1 MFSLLLSQRRLS
13 FFGIVLLTLLSASL
27 GIGILAFI
35 RSAFLT
41 PNSETGSQV
50 LFLFLGLVL
59 ALMVVSALTQI
70 LLHHL
75 GHRFVMN
82 LRQDWVSQL
91 LKLDLEQMQRIGSG
105 RVLALLNTDV
115 RNITIA
121 FVHLPELIHSLLLVS
136 GILLYL
142 AYLSP
147 ALFGVIISTI
157 AVIALLGITLVGRLS
172 HYITKVRHDED
183 LLQQDYQ
190 AMVSGKRELT
200 LNQSRADAFFHQE
213 LSEHADSY
221 RRNVTSADAM
231 VDLSNSLANGLV
243 LAMVGISFYMS
254 SALGWVSADIA
265 AIYALA
271 ILFLR
276 TPMMAAVSAVPV
288 IISAQVSYRNMLSL
302 SLPKETLPKESPTTK
317 SQPAKPS
324 FSNFKRITFKEMSY
338 GYGEEQQFKVG
349 PINFEFNRGELI
361 FIIGGNG
368 SGKSTFAN
376 LLCGLYQPQSGQ
388 ILIDDQALQPQQ
400 WSEYRKLFSA
410 VFSDFHVFRQLI
422 DGQGEKA
429 DQAMIDTWLKRLKMD
444 AKVSTENHR
453 LSAVDFSQGQKK
465 RLALLL
471 AVLEKRDCLLLDEW
485 AADQD
490 PQFRHFFYNQLLPL
504 LTRQGKTIIA
514 ITHDDHYFDGADR
527 ILKMDEGQLL
537 ELNPAERKAL
547 NQVVHS
553 TEEHTDL
560 IAD

>member
-1 MFSLLLSQRRLS
+1 LFPLLLSQRRLS
-13 FFGIVLLTLLSASL
+13 FFGIVLLTLLSAAL

-35 RSAFLT
+35 RAEFLMS
-41 PNSETGSQV
+41 NSNTGISV
-50 LFLFLGLVL
+50 LILFLGLVL
-59 ALMVVSALTQI
+59 ALMVISALTQI
-70 LLHHL
+70 LLHRL
-75 GHRFVMN
+75 GHRFVMD

-91 LKLDLEQMQRIGSG
+91 LKLDLEQMQRIGNG
-105 RVLALLNTDV
+105 RVLALLNTDI

-147 ALFGVIISTI
+147 ALFAVIITTI

-200 LNQSRADAFFHQE
+200 LNRSRAQAFFNQE

-221 RRNVTSADAM
+221 RQNVTRADSL

-254 SALGWVSADIA
+254 SALGWVTADIA

-288 IISAQVSYRNMLSL
+288 IVSAQVSYRNMLSL
-302 SLPKETLPKESPTTK
+302 SLPEEFSKETSVTTK
-317 SQPAKPS
+317 VAE
-324 FSNFKRITFKEMSY
+324 FNNFKNITLSDIQY
-338 GYGEEQQFKVG
+338 GYGEEQKFEVG

-376 LLCGLYQPQSGQ
+376 LLCGLYKPKAGN
-388 ILIDDQALQPQQ
+388 ILIDEQILESHQ
-400 WSEYRKLFSA
+400 WGEYRQLFSA

-422 DGQGEKA
+422 DGQGEDA
-429 DQAMIDTWLKRLKMD
+429 DQALIEAWLKRLNMNS
-444 AKVSTENHR
+444 KVSTENNR

-504 LTRQGKTIIA
+504 LTQQGKTIIA

-527 ILKMDEGQLL
+527 ILKMDEGQLS
-537 ELNPAERKAL
+537 ELSISERQAL
-547 NQVVHS
+547 NKVA
-553 TEEHTDL
+553 HTSNENL
-560 IAD
+560 VTS